1 MTPTDTTR
9 MSAPTLAFSTLLDRY
24 QRPLVRY
31 ALSFTPNLEDARD
44 IVQDT
49 FIKLSTALPSLD
61 PDRIAPWLFTV
72 CKNHAIDHHRKHHRL
87 IAMDSA
93 TLELE
98 SPPDSAPS
106 PSEDLEHS
114 ETATEL
120 HRLIAQLPERQR
132 EAVKLKFIAGLD
144 YQQISQAMD
153 TTIGNVGYLIHHGV
167 QALRQKWT
175 AQETTA

>member
-1 MTPTDTTR
+1 
-9 MSAPTLAFSTLLDRY
+9 MSLPPSPFETLLDRF
-24 QRPLVRY
+24 QRPLIRY
-31 ALSFTPNLEDARD
+31 ALTFTPNLEDARD

-49 FIKLSTALPSLD
+49 FIKLASALPSLD

-72 CKNHAIDHHRKHHRL
+72 CKNQSVDHHRKHHRL
-87 IAMDSA
+87 IPMDSA

-98 SPPDSAPS
+98 SPPDPSPS
-106 PSEDLEHS
+106 PSEDLEHA
-114 ETATEL
+114 ETSSTL
-120 HRLIAQLPERQR
+120 HHLISQLPDRQR

-153 TTIGNVGYLIHHGV
+153 TSIGNVGYLIHHGV

-175 AQETTA
+175 AQESQA

>member
-1 MTPTDTTR
+1 MNLPR
-9 MSAPTLAFSTLLDRY
+9 MSDRPSLFESLLERY

-31 ALSFTPNLEDARD
+31 ALTYTPNLEDARD

-49 FIKLSTALPSLD
+49 FIKFSAALPSLD
-61 PDRIAPWLFTV
+61 PERIAPWLFTV
-72 CKNHAIDHHRKHHRL
+72 CKNHAVDHHRKHHRL
-87 IAMDSA
+87 IPMETAA
-93 TLELE
+93 LELE
-98 SPPDSAPS
+98 SPPDTAPS

-144 YQQISQAMD
+144 YKQISQAMD

-167 QALRQKWT
+167 QSLRQKWT
-175 AQETTA
+175 ALETA

>member
-1 MTPTDTTR
+1 MNLPR
-9 MSAPTLAFSTLLDRY
+9 MSDRHSLFESLLERY

-31 ALSFTPNLEDARD
+31 ALTYTPNLEDARD

-49 FIKLSTALPSLD
+49 FIKLSAAIPSID
-61 PDRIAPWLFTV
+61 PDRVAPWLFTV
-72 CKNHAIDHHRKHHRL
+72 CKNHAVDHHRKHHRL
-87 IAMDSA
+87 IPMETA

-144 YQQISQAMD
+144 YKQISQAMD

-167 QALRQKWT
+167 QSLRQKWT
-175 AQETTA
+175 AFDTTA

>member
-1 MTPTDTTR
+1 
-9 MSAPTLAFSTLLDRY
+9 MSPPPSSFETLLDRF
-24 QRPLVRY
+24 QRPLIRY
-31 ALSFTPNLEDARD
+31 ALTFTPNLEDARD

-49 FIKLSTALPSLD
+49 FVKLASALPSLD

-72 CKNHAIDHHRKHHRL
+72 CKNQSVDHHRKLHRL
-87 IAMDSA
+87 IPMDSA

-98 SPPDSAPS
+98 SPPGPAPS
-106 PSEDLEHS
+106 PSEDLEHA
-114 ETATEL
+114 ETATAL
-120 HRLIAQLPERQR
+120 HHLINQLPDRQR

-144 YQQISQAMD
+144 YKQISQAMD

-175 AQETTA
+175 AQETQA

>member
-1 MTPTDTTR
+1 MNLPR
-9 MSAPTLAFSTLLDRY
+9 MSDRPSLFESLLERY

-31 ALSFTPNLEDARD
+31 ALTYTPNLEDARD

-49 FIKLSTALPSLD
+49 FIKLSAALPTLD

-72 CKNHAIDHHRKHHRL
+72 CKNHAVDHHRKHHRL
-87 IAMDSA
+87 IPMETA

-98 SPPDSAPS
+98 SPPDTAPS

-114 ETATEL
+114 ETTTEL
-120 HRLIAQLPERQR
+120 HRLIAQLPQRQR

-167 QALRQKWT
+167 QSLRQKWT
-175 AQETTA
+175 ALETA

>member
-1 MTPTDTTR
+1 MNLPR
-9 MSAPTLAFSTLLDRY
+9 MSDRPSLFESLLERY
-24 QRPLVRY
+24 QRPLVCY
-31 ALSFTPNLEDARD
+31 ALTYTPNIEDARD

-49 FIKLSTALPSLD
+49 FIKLSAALPSLD
-61 PDRIAPWLFTV
+61 PERIAPWLFTV
-72 CKNHAIDHHRKHHRL
+72 CKNHAVDHHRKHHRL
-87 IAMDSA
+87 IPMETAA
-93 TLELE
+93 LELE
-98 SPPDSAPS
+98 SPPDTAPS

-144 YQQISQAMD
+144 YKQISQAMD

-167 QALRQKWT
+167 QSLRQKWT
-175 AQETTA
+175 ALETA